1 MTYDTPVTFP
11 QQTVQY
17 QPGPVNYQAP
27 GGKSLFF
34 QYITIEIK
42 ISDISDTLPN
52 NIMLIIVNCP
62 TGLASFGGN
71 FLTTAIQVILGLFTF
86 SLLLSVK

>member
-1 MTYDTPVTFP
+1 MTYDAPVTFP

-17 QPGPVNYQAP
+17 QPGPVSYQNP
-27 GGKSLFF
+27 GGKILFF
-34 QYITIEIK
+34 QFIAIEIK
-42 ISDISDTLPN
+42 CFDISDTLLN
-52 NIMLIIVNCP
+52 NTILITVNCP

>member
-1 MTYDTPVTFP
+1 MTYDAPVTFP

-17 QPGPVNYQAP
+17 QPGPVSYQNP
-27 GGKSLFF
+27 GGKIFF
-34 QYITIEIK
+34 QFIAIEVK
-42 ISDISDTLPN
+42 LDISDILLN
-52 NIMLIIVNCP
+52 NIILITVNCP